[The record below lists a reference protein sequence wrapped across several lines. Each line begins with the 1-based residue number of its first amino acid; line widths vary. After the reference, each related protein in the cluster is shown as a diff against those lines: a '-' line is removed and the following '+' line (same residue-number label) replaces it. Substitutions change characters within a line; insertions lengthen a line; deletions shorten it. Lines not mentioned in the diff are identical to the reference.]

1 MTMDTGELA
10 QHLQRKLRELEEILE
25 VKLLDIR
32 KDLERLDYLYN
43 TLDTDVYLLKNSVT
57 ELENGK

>member
-1 MTMDTGELA
+1 MTENYGASVQYL
-10 QHLQRKLRELEEILE
+10 LNKVKELEETIE
-25 VKLLDIR
+25 AHVLDIR